1 MRPRS
6 LTLQSKRLEIG
17 IDDTD
22 SLKGGCTTFV
32 AYNVIKAVTDK
43 HHVKVADYPYLIR
56 LNPNYP
62 PKTKG
67 NGAVKVSLQLG
78 MDADPK
84 TVTETVVDVVRSHS
98 RINEEGTEPAI
109 ALAIDLVRDEPLT
122 AFYYSALVDVL
133 QSGMAVG
140 LAEKLGIDLLFLKDS
155 NKGAV
160 GALAALGADLSED
173 HTYELLAYRDESMW
187 GKPRKIDKRSVITM
201 DHETSPLTFNNY
213 DYAHKRVLIT
223 PHGPDPILVGI
234 RGETP
239 DVLLRAFEMLRF
251 QEPISGYAVFKTNQ
265 GTDAHFRTFHE
276 RHSEELAPH
285 SVACISGKVARRPE
299 AIRGGH
305 VLFSVGEQTQEI
317 PVICFVESGG
327 LTKKVR
333 KLERDDIVEVC
344 GGTRERG
351 KALCLNLERLD
362 LVQVAVKKVIRPPV
376 CPDCGKRCKS
386 KGLRQGY
393 VCPKCGRAFRQP
405 QTIEVE
411 RVIEPGTYLP
421 DAGAMR
427 HLSKPLSRKGLEKG
441 SHQAMPLIDGW
452 FK

>member
-1 MRPRS
+1 M
-6 LTLQSKRLEIG
+6 IG

-67 NGAVKVSLQLG
+67 NGAVKISLHLG
-78 MDADPK
+78 TEADLK
-84 TVTETVVDVVRSHS
+84 AVTETVVDVVRTYS
-98 RINEEGTEPAI
+98 RLDDEDTDPAI
-109 ALAIDLVRDEPLT
+109 ALSLDETGDQALT
-122 AFYYSALVDVL
+122 DFYHSALVDIL
-133 QSGMAVG
+133 QPRVAVD
-140 LAEKLGIDLLFLKDS
+140 LAEKLDIDLLFLKDS
-155 NKGAV
+155 DRGAV
-160 GALAALGADLSED
+160 GALAALGADLSGD

-187 GKPRKIDKRSVITM
+187 SKPRKVDERSVIAM
-201 DHETSPLTFNNY
+201 DRGTSPLTFNNY
-213 DYAHKRVLIT
+213 DYAHKRVLVT

-239 DVLLRAFEMLRF
+239 DVLLRALEMLQF
-251 QEPISGYAVFKTNQ
+251 HEPVSGYAVFKTNQ
-265 GTDAHFRTFHE
+265 GTDAHFKAFRE
-276 RHSEELAPH
+276 RHPEELAPH
-285 SVACISGKVARRPE
+285 SVACISGKIVRRPE

-305 VLFSVGEQTQEI
+305 VLFSVGRETQEI
-317 PVICFVESGG
+317 PVICFAESGR
-327 LTKKVR
+327 LTKEVR
-333 KLERDDIVEVC
+333 KLDRDDVVEVY

-362 LVQVAVKKVIRPPV
+362 LIQVAAKKVIRPPV

>member
-1 MRPRS
+1 MNLPP
-6 LTLQSKRLEIG
+6 KRLEIG

-22 SLKGGCTTFV
+22 SLNGGCTTFV
-32 AYNVIKAVTDK
+32 AYNIIKTVTDK

-67 NGAVKVSLQLG
+67 NGAIKVSLQLDV
-78 MDADPK
+78 DADLE
-84 TVTETVVDVVRSHS
+84 TVTETITDVVRSHS
-98 RINEEGTEPAI
+98 RIDEEGTEPAI
-109 ALAIDLVRDEPLT
+109 ALATDLVRDESL
-122 AFYYSALVDVL
+122 ADFYHSTLINVL
-133 QSGMAVG
+133 RPRVAVE
-140 LAEKLGIDLLFLKDS
+140 LAERHGIDLLFLKDS
-155 NKGAV
+155 DKGAV
-160 GALAALGADLSED
+160 GALAALGADLSGD
-173 HTYELLAYRDESMW
+173 HTYELLAYRDEDMW
-187 GKPRKIDKRSVITM
+187 GKPRQVDKRSVITM

-213 DYAHKRVLIT
+213 DYTHKRVLIA
-223 PHGPDPILVGI
+223 PRGPDPVLVGI

-239 DVLLRAFEMLRF
+239 DVLLRALEMLRF
-251 QEPISGYAVFKTNQ
+251 HEPIFGYAVFKTNQ

-276 RHSEELAPH
+276 RHSEELVSH
-285 SVACISGKVARRPE
+285 SVRCVSGKVIRRPE

-305 VLFSVGEQTQEI
+305 VLFSVGGEAQEV
-317 PVICFVESGG
+317 PVICFAESGE

-333 KLERDDIVEVC
+333 KLERDDFVEVC

-351 KALCLNLERLD
+351 KVLCLNLERLD
-362 LVQVAVKKVIRPPV
+362 LVQVVAKKIIRPPV

-393 VCPKCGRAFRQP
+393 ACPKCGRAFRQP
-405 QTIEVE
+405 QTVEVE
-411 RVIEPGTYLP
+411 RAIEPGTYLP

-441 SHQAMPLIDGW
+441 SHQAMPLVDGW

>member
-1 MRPRS
+1 MNPRS
-6 LTLQSKRLEIG
+6 MRLEIG

-22 SLKGGCTTFV
+22 SLNGGCTTFV
-32 AYNVIKAVTDK
+32 AYSVMKAVMGN
-43 HHVKVADYPYLIR
+43 HRAKVVDYPYLIR

-67 NGAVKVSLQLG
+67 NGAVKISLQLDDRVDLEAITG
-78 MDADPK
+78 M
-84 TVTETVVDVVRSHS
+84 VVDVVKNRS

-109 ALAIDLVRDEPLT
+109 ALATDLTRDESLT
-122 AFYYSALVDVL
+122 DLYYSALINVL
-133 QSGMAVG
+133 QPRAAVE
-140 LAEKLGIDLLFLKDS
+140 LAEKHGIGLLFLKDS
-155 NKGAV
+155 DKGAV
-160 GALAALGADLSED
+160 GAVAALGADLSGD
-173 HTYELLAYRDESMW
+173 HTYELLAYRDENMW
-187 GKPRKIDKRSVITM
+187 GKPRKIDKESVVAM
-201 DHETSPLTFNNY
+201 DHATIPLTFNNY

-239 DVLLRAFEMLRF
+239 DTLLRALGMVRF
-251 QEPISGYAVFKTNQ
+251 REPVSGYAVFKTNQ
-265 GTDAHFRTFHE
+265 GTDAHFKTFHE
-276 RHSEELAPH
+276 RHPEELAPH
-285 SVACISGKVARRPE
+285 SVACVSGKVTRRPE

-305 VLFSVGEQTQEI
+305 ILFSVGEGDQEI
-317 PVICFVESGG
+317 PVICFAESGE

-333 KLERDDIVEVC
+333 RLEPDDSVEVC

-351 KALCLNLERLD
+351 KVLCLNLEKLNLAR
-362 LVQVAVKKVIRPPV
+362 VAAKRVIRPPI
-376 CPDCGKRCKS
+376 CPDCGKRSKS

-393 VCPKCGRAFRQP
+393 ACPKCGRAFRQP

-411 RVIEPGTYLP
+411 RTIEPGAYLP

-427 HLSKPLSRKGLEKG
+427 HLSEPLSRKGLEKT
-441 SHQAMPLIDGW
+441 SHQEIPLIDGW

>member
-1 MRPRS
+1 M
-6 LTLQSKRLEIG
+6 TLRLRKLEIG
-17 IDDTD
+17 LDDTD

-32 AYNVIKAVTDK
+32 AYNVIKMMTNKHCVRVT
-43 HHVKVADYPYLIR
+43 DYPYLVR

-67 NGAVKVSLQLG
+67 NGAVKISLQLG
-78 MDADPK
+78 TEADLK
-84 TVTETVVDVVRSHS
+84 AITETVVDVVRRYSHVDDE
-98 RINEEGTEPAI
+98 NTDPAI
-109 ALAIDLVRDEPLT
+109 ALSLDELGDQSL
-122 AFYYSALVDVL
+122 ADFYYSALIDVL
-133 QSGMAVG
+133 QPEMAVD
-140 LAEKLGIDLLFLKDS
+140 LAEKLGIKLLFLKDS
-155 NKGAV
+155 DRGAV

-173 HTYELLAYRDESMW
+173 HTYELLAYRDKGMW
-187 GKPRKIDKRSVITM
+187 GKPRKIDERSVIAV

-223 PHGPDPILVGI
+223 PHGPDPVLVGI

-239 DVLLRAFEMLRF
+239 DVLLRALKTLQFH
-251 QEPISGYAVFKTNQ
+251 EPVSGHAVFKTNQ
-265 GTDAHFRTFHE
+265 GTDAHFTMFRE
-276 RHSEELAPH
+276 RHPDELAPH

-305 VLFSVGEQTQEI
+305 VLFSVGRETQEI
-317 PVICFVESGG
+317 PIICFAESGG
-327 LTKKVR
+327 LTKQVR

-362 LVQVAVKKVIRPPV
+362 LVQVTVKKVIRPPV